1 MLLRTPFDE
10 RLKPT
15 TFGEIIKICKSIK
28 VKKVEYIYVY
38 VLAHCMEHSGA
49 VFFFLLTG
57 SPNANHWNYCYI
69 YYVRHIIDA
78 MDSTD

>member
-1 MLLRTPFDE
+1 MLRRTPFDE

-15 TFGEIIKICKSIK
+15 TFGETIKICKSIK

-49 VFFFLLTG
+49 LFFFFLQSHPTPIIG
-57 SPNANHWNYCYI
+57 TIAI
-69 YYVRHIIDA
+69 YTTYV
-78 MDSTD
+78 ML